1 MRVNPNVVSGLI
13 DSIETVQRHMQTA
26 IEQMSTG
33 RSVNNLSDNPG
44 AATAFVNN
52 QALSSQNDQFLTN
65 LNDLQG
71 TLQAADSTLNNVV
84 QLLTTAIS
92 LGTEGANGTES
103 AANRQVIAQQ
113 VQGIQ
118 QQILSLANASYE
130 GTYIFAG
137 TDVTTQPFAQNSSA
151 PSGIQYSGNTN
162 TTTVQIAQG
171 ESMQTNLSGD
181 QVFMNAGG
189 NVFQALNDLVSALNA
204 GTGIDTAT
212 TEIQQAFS
220 QVGNQ
225 RVFYGNALSQ
235 IQNTQNFLNQEQV
248 NFSSQQN
255 NLVGADLTKVIATES
270 QDQVAEQAT
279 LSATAQTLSLPTLLS
294 FLK

>member
-1 MRVNPNVVSGLI
+1 MRVNPNVVSGLV
-13 DSIETVQRHMQTA
+13 DSIETVQRNMQTA

-71 TLQAADSTLNNVV
+71 KLQAADSTLNNVV

-118 QQILSLANASYE
+118 QQILGLANASYE

-171 ESMQTNLSGD
+171 ESMQTNVSGD

>member
-1 MRVNPNVVSGLI
+1 MRVNPNIVSGLI
-13 DSIETVQRHMQTA
+13 DSIETVQKNMQTA

-71 TLQAADSTLNNVV
+71 KLQAADSTLNNVV

-130 GTYIFAG
+130 GTYIFSG

-151 PSGIQYSGNTN
+151 PSGIQYGGNTN

-171 ESMQTNLSGD
+171 ESMQTNVSGD

-189 NVFQALNDLVSALNA
+189 NVFQALNDLVSALNS

-225 RVFYGNALSQ
+225 RVFYGNALSR

>member
-1 MRVNPNVVSGLI
+1 MRVNPNIVPGLI
-13 DSIETVQRHMQTA
+13 DSIEMAQQNMQTA

-71 TLQAADSTLNNVV
+71 KLQAADSTLNNVV

-151 PSGIQYSGNTN
+151 PSGVQYNGNTN

-171 ESMQTNLSGD
+171 ESMQTNASGD
-181 QVFMNAGG
+181 QIFMNGGG
-189 NVFQALNDLVSALNA
+189 NVFQALHDLANALNS

-212 TEIQQAFS
+212 TEVQQAFS
-220 QVGNQ
+220 QIGNQ
-225 RVFYGNALSQ
+225 RVFYGNALNQ

-248 NFSSQQN
+248 NFSTQQN
-255 NLVGADLTKVIATES
+255 NLVGVDMTKVIATES
-270 QDQVAEQAT
+270 QDQVTEQAT